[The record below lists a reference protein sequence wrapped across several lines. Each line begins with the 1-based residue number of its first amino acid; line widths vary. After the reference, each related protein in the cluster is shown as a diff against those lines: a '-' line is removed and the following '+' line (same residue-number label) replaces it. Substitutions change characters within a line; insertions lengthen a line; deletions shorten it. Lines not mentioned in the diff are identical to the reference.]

1 MGRLIGLIGCL
12 PIGVILALALLAQGT
27 ANIGFGVASAE
38 MGATVLTQT
47 LMQPI
52 LMLVC
57 GAGGFLL
64 ALPVVAAFY
73 IEAKI
78 RLGKKA
84 ADLWENTPRLP
95 LPSREERKPKPA
107 LPTAADA
114 LALPKSDESM
124 VVRRRRAQATQSA
137 IDAGLA
143 AAKATAI
150 IKEANAEADRA
161 AAEIRLAQEK
171 ADREATL

>member
-64 ALPVVAAFY
+64 ALPALPAPY
-73 IEAKI
+73 SHAQIG
-78 RLGKKA
+78 LGKKA
-84 ADLWENTPRLP
+84 ANLGENAPRLP
-95 LPSREERKPKPA
+95 
-107 LPTAADA
+107 
-114 LALPKSDESM
+114 
-124 VVRRRRAQATQSA
+124 VRSLICA
-137 IDAGLA
+137 
-143 AAKATAI
+143 
-150 IKEANAEADRA
+150 
-161 AAEIRLAQEK
+161 
-171 ADREATL
+171 

>member
-64 ALPVVAAFY
+64 APPALPPLY
-73 IEAKI
+73 IYAQI
-78 RLGKKA
+78 SPGKKPA
-84 ADLWENTPRLP
+84 VLWENTPRLP

-124 VVRRRRAQATQSA
+124 VVLRRRGPAPRKVYITW
-137 IDAGLA
+137 
-143 AAKATAI
+143 TV
-150 IKEANAEADRA
+150 
-161 AAEIRLAQEK
+161 
-171 ADREATL
+171 

>member
-64 ALPVVAAFY
+64 ALPVLAALY
-73 IEAKI
+73 IYAQI

-95 LPSREERKPKPA
+95 LPSREERKAKPA

-124 VVRRRRAQATQSA
+124 VVRRRRVPAH
-137 IDAGLA
+137 
-143 AAKATAI
+143 
-150 IKEANAEADRA
+150 R
-161 AAEIRLAQEK
+161 EIHIPRNF
-171 ADREATL
+171 

>member
-27 ANIGFGVASAE
+27 ANLGFGVASAE

-57 GAGGFLL
+57 GAGGVLL
-64 ALPVVAAFY
+64 ARPVLAALY
-73 IEAKI
+73 IYAQI

-114 LALPKSDESM
+114 LALPQADESM
-124 VVRRRRAQATQSA
+124 VVRRRRVPAH
-137 IDAGLA
+137 
-143 AAKATAI
+143 
-150 IKEANAEADRA
+150 R
-161 AAEIRLAQEK
+161 EIHIPRNF
-171 ADREATL
+171 